1 VATTKTELNWQYS
14 PPDFFEAQYR
24 SQTDDYTL
32 VADGGTVLVTL
43 LTLSDPIDAG
53 LHKRITQDVERVF
66 RLQQVSVHRPFTL
79 NAASV
84 YQHHSD
90 GTKAISVSAQGGEV
104 LCAVGKGDFNIRNA
118 SGAIVQDSYNPAVTG
133 PANEL
138 VHLYEIREALAKH
151 YGGDA
156 EARRKLGIR
165 WKGWKRLGYLAN
177 DASLKE
183 GRHRGRHSELR
194 HATVDELDEA
204 RKIAR
209 RLIEAF
215 ANQL

>member
-1 VATTKTELNWQYS
+1 MATTKTELNWQYS

-118 SGAIVQDSYNPAVTG
+118 SGAIVQDTKAEGIAAHTEFIDSLIPK
-133 PANEL
+133 
-138 VHLYEIREALAKH
+138 LARS
-151 YGGDA
+151 A
-156 EARRKLGIR
+156 M
-165 WKGWKRLGYLAN
+165 
-177 DASLKE
+177 KE